1 MMTTDTRDIDVQSVA
16 IKERVVGRIDQI
28 LSNTSEEFIFSNVQP
43 AEQLVVVNTTS
54 AVSHSEVRINLL
66 D

>member
-43 AEQLVVVNTTS
+43 AENLVVVNTTS

>member
-1 MMTTDTRDIDVQSVA
+1 MMTTDTRDIDVRSAA

-43 AEQLVVVNTTS
+43 AELLVVVNNTS
-54 AVSHSEVRINLL
+54 AVSHSKVL

>member
-43 AEQLVVVNTTS
+43 AEHLVVVNTTS
-54 AVSHSEVRINLL
+54 AVSHSKVRISNW
-66 D
+66 

>member
-1 MMTTDTRDIDVQSVA
+1 MMTTDTRDIDVRSVA

-43 AEQLVVVNTTS
+43 AELLVVVNNTS
-54 AVSHSEVRINLL
+54 AVSHSKVL